1 MYSCLVSTL
10 LLPLFSAALP
20 TTDGNPSTSWTP
32 NQQQVVSFSG
42 NSAVKFDNV
51 GAGVGLGLPV
61 RALQS
66 LGAYSLLSYNNLAV
80 VNPMNDLAG
89 LKPFSKPNVLGYDVV
104 FALQGQQTITAKY
117 DDSITDAF
125 NLNSFYFGCVV
136 TNAVGVAS
144 VPLACSM
151 TVTGFRGQA
160 QVAQET
166 VKFTPDGAASNLG
179 PANLR
184 NAGFKNVDS
193 VEFKL
198 IGGLEKLVSAVLFD
212 NFEID
217 VILKKGARYPG

>member
-20 TTDGNPSTSWTP
+20 TTDGKPSTSWTP

-144 VPLACSM
+144 
-151 TVTGFRGQA
+151 
-160 QVAQET
+160 T

>member
-20 TTDGNPSTSWTP
+20 TTDGKPSTSWTP

-117 DDSITDAF
+117 DDSITDA
-125 NLNSFYFGCVV
+125 C
-136 TNAVGVAS
+136 TCCT
-144 VPLACSM
+144 PLLH
-151 TVTGFRGQA
+151 A
-160 QVAQET
+160 QHDPGRE
-166 VKFTPDGAASNLG
+166 
-179 PANLR
+179 
-184 NAGFKNVDS
+184 
-193 VEFKL
+193 
-198 IGGLEKLVSAVLFD
+198 
-212 NFEID
+212 
-217 VILKKGARYPG
+217 KKGGRRFTSMNSEAVSFLSLTSYG